1 MSAQYLNAMKSS
13 YLQDAF
19 SNFIDYPILSEDTL
33 RTANSLHMEF
43 TSIMNANTSSIFTII
58 LYLGMKQTEVSKQ
71 RQFQNGLT

>member
-1 MSAQYLNAMKSS
+1 MKSS

-43 TSIMNANTSSIFTII
+43 TFTVNINMEDPI
-58 LYLGMKQTEVSKQ
+58 SAKGLSYVTLTTGNSFSVYLK
-71 RQFQNGLT
+71 FL